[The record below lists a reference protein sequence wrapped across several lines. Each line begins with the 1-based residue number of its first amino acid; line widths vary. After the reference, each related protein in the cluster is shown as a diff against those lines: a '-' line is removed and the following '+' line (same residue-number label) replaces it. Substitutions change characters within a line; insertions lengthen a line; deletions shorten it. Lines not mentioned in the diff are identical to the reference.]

1 METVAKV
8 IVKDDYKL
16 LITFSTG
23 ETKLFDTR
31 PYLDKGVFSRLKDK
45 EIFKQAF
52 VAFDT
57 VCWPGD
63 LDVSPEK
70 LYDCSQSFAVMEDEE
85 KYSVVE

>member
-23 ETKLFDTR
+23 ETKLFDAR
-31 PYLDKGVFSRLKDK
+31 PFLDKGVFSRLKDI
-45 EIFKQAF
+45 EVFRQAF

-63 LDVSPEK
+63 LDISPET
-70 LYDCSQSFAVMEDEE
+70 LYDRSQSFAVMEEVG